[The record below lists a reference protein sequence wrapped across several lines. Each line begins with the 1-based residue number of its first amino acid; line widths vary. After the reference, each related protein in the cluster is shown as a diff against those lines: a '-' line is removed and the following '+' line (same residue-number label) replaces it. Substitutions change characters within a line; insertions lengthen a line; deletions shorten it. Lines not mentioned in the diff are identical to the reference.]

1 MKPALTLSAWLRWD
15 VVQRLWRRIGPVER
29 VVEIGPGRGAVGVR
43 LAGRAAHYTG
53 YEPDPAS
60 AAVAAERLRAVGG
73 RVVNAALEPGD
84 ADADV
89 VCAFEVLEHI
99 DDDVAALQE
108 WATRLKPGGWLL
120 LSVPAFADRYGP
132 TDAYVGHFRR
142 YDPDLLRER
151 LVAAGYEVVEVQ
163 PYGWGLGNALER
175 ARDAI
180 TRRKAAAA
188 SVAERTAAS
197 GRFLQP
203 PDALGVVTAAVA
215 APFRLLQRTR
225 PHAGVGLVALA
236 RKP

>member
-1 MKPALTLSAWLRWD
+1 MKPALTLSAWLRYD

-29 VVEIGPGRGAVGVR
+29 VVEVGPGRGALGVR
-43 LAGRAAHYTG
+43 LAGRARSYIG
-53 YEPDPAS
+53 YETDEVS
-60 AAVAAERLRAVGG
+60 AAVAAT
-73 RVVNAALEPGD
+73 RVNVVHGLLPAEGA

-99 DDDVAALQE
+99 DDDVAALAS
-108 WATRLKPGGWLL
+108 WATHVKPGGWLMV
-120 LSVPAFADRYGP
+120 SVPAFADRFGP

-151 LVAAGYEVVEVQ
+151 LVAAGFEPVEIAV
-163 PYGWGLGNALER
+163 YGWGLGNVLER

-180 TRRKAAAA
+180 TKRRTAAAT
-188 SVAERTAAS
+188 VEERTAGS

-203 PDALGVVTAAVA
+203 PEALGLATAAAA
-215 APFRLLQRTR
+215 APFRLLQRAR
-225 PHAGVGLVALA
+225 PNAGVGLVALA